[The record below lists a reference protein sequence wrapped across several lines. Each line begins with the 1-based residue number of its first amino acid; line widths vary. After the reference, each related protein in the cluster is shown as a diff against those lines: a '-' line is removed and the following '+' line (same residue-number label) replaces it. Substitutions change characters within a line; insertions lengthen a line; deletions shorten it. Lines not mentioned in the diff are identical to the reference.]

1 MTGTFHSGK
10 ATVSIPRSCD
20 CPETR
25 FGFWANVG
33 FMTLAR
39 TDCSTVF
46 NLQLTAPSWAE
57 EMTQWVKS
65 VLSKL
70 EDLTLS
76 PNIHVKC

>member
-1 MTGTFHSGK
+1 
-10 ATVSIPRSCD
+10 
-20 CPETR
+20 
-25 FGFWANVG
+25 
-33 FMTLAR
+33 MTLDR

-46 NLQLTAPSWAE
+46 KLQLTAPSWAE